1 MKSLISKSEFS
12 QQFPFLYIVV
22 ILVPLFT
29 YLSLLVILYYL
40 VLSSI
45 LVSRDRVI
53 LFVCFFVCILRKV
66 KCSKY
71 IFIST

>member
-12 QQFPFLYIVV
+12 QQFSFLYIVV
-22 ILVPLFT
+22 ILVSLFT

-53 LFVCFFVCILRKV
+53 LFVRFFVCILRQV

-71 IFIST
+71 VFIST